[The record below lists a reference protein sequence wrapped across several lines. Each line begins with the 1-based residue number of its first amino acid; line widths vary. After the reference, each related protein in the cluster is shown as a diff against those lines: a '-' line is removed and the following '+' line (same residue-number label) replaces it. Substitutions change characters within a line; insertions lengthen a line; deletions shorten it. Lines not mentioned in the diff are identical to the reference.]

1 MKRFERF
8 KFHFPQ
14 LHVRMYNLHAPLCG
28 LFFRRLRDIHL
39 RLAAVSLAK
48 NIGEKKDSKPT
59 GIRQETFMS
68 DWHKC
73 VHEDV
78 VMGLNHDE
86 WERYGLKFQQLL
98 THNVDF

>member
-1 MKRFERF
+1 MKRFARF

-14 LHVRMYNLHAPLCG
+14 LLVRMYNLHAPLCG
-28 LFFRRLRDIHL
+28 LFFRQLRDIHV
-39 RLAAVSLAK
+39 RLCLAK
-48 NIGEKKDSKPT
+48 NIGKNDAKPT
-59 GIRQETFMS
+59 GIRQETFMIE
-68 DWHKC
+68 WHKC

-78 VMGLNHDE
+78 VMGLNPDK